1 MPAFA
6 GSPDHK
12 QVTLEQIPLN
22 NFEILREK
30 KHFRFPSRER
40 EFYVAFD
47 CPKCNLEKGEVRIN
61 SPIEQLKIGLVGD
74 EDHVVNWPG
83 FLLLLQVFRGSTS
96 CNLLPIDKVKL
107 ETGWLKVAGY
117 AARQAKPIEKL
128 TFEDIHCESA
138 SDGATCTALL
148 KHCQNWQVGDFR
160 MTGDLGE
167 SFWEEMASATN
178 TECLKGGKK
187 SNLKRGRVTKKVLKR
202 GRRDHLKKVCLA
214 TAAASWNLYAK
225 VYKDK
230 TVIKDKEEGWK
241 MIEQMLD
248 TV

>member
-1 MPAFA
+1 M
-6 GSPDHK
+6 
-12 QVTLEQIPLN
+12 
-22 NFEILREK
+22 
-30 KHFRFPSRER
+30 
-40 EFYVAFD
+40 
-47 CPKCNLEKGEVRIN
+47 EKGEVRIN

-148 KHCQNWQVGDFR
+148 KHCQNWHVDTFR

-187 SNLKRGRVTKKVLKR
+187 GNLKRVRVTKKVLKR

-214 TAAASWNLYAK
+214 TVADSWNIYAK
-225 VYKDK
+225 MYKDK

-241 MIEQMLD
+241 VIEQVLD
-248 TV
+248 SV